1 MQSNIKHYREKNGL
15 SRPAL
20 AKKVGVHWET
30 IKSYEVKGAVP
41 SLKVAYRI
49 AKEFGVRIDDL
60 FDFETL
66 EENKDGLCS

>member
-1 MQSNIKHYREKNGL
+1 MKRMT
-15 SRPAL
+15 RPAL

-49 AKEFGVRIDDL
+49 AKELGVKIENL
-60 FDFETL
+60 YEFEVL
-66 EENKDGLCS
+66 EENKDGLC